1 MNLKNS
7 GYYIKR
13 ISDFVEADA
22 NRELEQFD
30 ITFSQARILSYLLA
44 RKEKQ
49 TIQKD
54 IEDFFEL
61 KHPTVIGILQRME
74 QKGFVVSEIDPK
86 DRRQRII
93 RTTEQADY
101 LEKEIDSHSKELE
114 KYMVQGM
121 TNEEVLSL
129 KQLLYKV
136 YKNISK

>member
-13 ISDFVEADA
+13 ISDFIEADA

-30 ITFSQARILSYLLA
+30 ITFSQARILSYLLG

-74 QKGFVVSEIDPK
+74 QKGFIVSEIDPK

-93 RTTEQADY
+93 KTTKQADY
-101 LEKEIDSHSKELE
+101 LEKEIDSHSAELE
-114 KYMVQGM
+114 KYMVAGM
-121 TNEEVLSL
+121 TPEEVLSL

-136 YKNISK
+136 YRNIDK

>member
-74 QKGFVVSEIDPK
+74 QKGFIVSEIDPK

-101 LEKEIDSHSKELE
+101 LEKEIDSHSAELE
-114 KYMVQGM
+114 KIMVQGM
-121 TNEEVLSL
+121 TAEEVLSL

>member
-1 MNLKNS
+1 MNKKNT

-13 ISDFVEADA
+13 ISDFIEIDV

-30 ITFSQARILSYLLA
+30 ITFSQARIISFLLN

-74 QKGFVVSEIDPK
+74 QKGFVVSDIDPQ

-93 RTTEQADY
+93 TPTEQAY
-101 LEKEIDSHSKELE
+101 NLEKEIISHSDELE
-114 KYMVQGM
+114 TFMVAGM
-121 TNEEVLSL
+121 TEEEVYNL
-129 KQLLYKV
+129 KHLLYKV